1 MKIALGRSVPDGHT
15 RWGEMTYKLEP
26 GLSRIT
32 SPVRLIFPEGAEEYR
47 SGLEACEAEFDKKW
61 RVVELRVA
69 GDVVEI
75 RLTEMD
81 VPAVNPIGE
90 ETFF

>member
-15 RWGEMTYKLEP
+15 RWGEMTYKLES

-32 SPVRLIFPEGAEEYR
+32 SPVRLIFPEGSEEYEN
-47 SGLEACEAEFDKKW
+47 GKEAADDLFDKKW
-61 RVVELRVA
+61 RVVELRA
-69 GDVVEI
+69 RENVVEI
-75 RLTEMD
+75 RLIEMD
-81 VPAVNPIGE
+81 VPMVNPIGE